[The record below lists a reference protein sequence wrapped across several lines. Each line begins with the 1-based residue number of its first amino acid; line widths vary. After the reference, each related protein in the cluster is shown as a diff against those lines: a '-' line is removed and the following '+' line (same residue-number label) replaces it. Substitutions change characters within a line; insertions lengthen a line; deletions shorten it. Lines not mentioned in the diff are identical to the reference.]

1 MSPTVTPPGEKQ
13 HRRLHPP
20 LASRGWVG
28 EARAASVRVRIGP
41 ECPEHYLSE
50 ITWASQPDCRI
61 TTT

>member
-1 MSPTVTPPGEKQ
+1 MSPTVTPPWEKQ

-41 ECPEHYLSE
+41 EIPEH
-50 ITWASQPDCRI
+50 
-61 TTT
+61 